1 MITCTTSKHGR
12 RGLSTYPSGEDCF
25 WAPLDVGVADAV
37 HRVGCIKLGIHQT
50 DLIGVDQRPWSAVV
64 AVVLV
69 APDAGRVVR
78 VSLQPTRSDPPIVPG
93 ILGVAVADHGSHLVS
108 VRRRPNYPS
117 RTSRRAS
124 RRYSL
129 PMIAGEKAPD
139 FTLYDHAGRPRTLS
153 VLLADGPVVLF
164 FFPIASSPICTAQA
178 CHFRNL
184 SDEFA
189 KVGAQRV
196 GISTDTVDRQA
207 HFARQRSFDYPLLS
221 DADSV
226 VSELF
231 GVRRGRLAKLRRS
244 VVARE
249 AAWRGRHTRRRGLLA
264 RVFPVRRTTFVI
276 DTDRTILKVVS
287 SEVRASVHAD
297 ETLWFLENRNDARQQ
312 SDRKGEPIRD
322 WFTEP
327 ETADEPSLVRP
338 YTRTTGRVDSGVDL
352 ALEAPVEAL
361 NTTAKPPRWR
371 RNDVRGQI
379 LTSCVHNP
387 SVAEIASRLSLPLGA
402 TRFLVDD
409 LVTQGYLRVHA
420 PLSDSMTIDER
431 RELITRTLRGLRAL
445 SAQPDSLPTAL

>member
-1 MITCTTSKHGR
+1 
-12 RGLSTYPSGEDCF
+12 
-25 WAPLDVGVADAV
+25 
-37 HRVGCIKLGIHQT
+37 
-50 DLIGVDQRPWSAVV
+50 
-64 AVVLV
+64 
-69 APDAGRVVR
+69 
-78 VSLQPTRSDPPIVPG
+78 
-93 ILGVAVADHGSHLVS
+93 
-108 VRRRPNYPS
+108 
-117 RTSRRAS
+117 
-124 RRYSL
+124 
-129 PMIAGEKAPD
+129 MIAGEKAPN
-139 FTLYDHAGRPRTLS
+139 FTLYDHTGRPRTLS
-153 VLLADGPVVLF
+153 ALLSEGPVVLF

-178 CHFRNL
+178 CHFRDL
-184 SDEFA
+184 SNEFA
-189 KVGAQRV
+189 TLGAQRV
-196 GISTDTVDRQA
+196 GISTDTVDKQA
-207 HFARQRSFDYPLLS
+207 HFAQQRSFDYPLLS
-221 DADSV
+221 DADGV

-249 AAWRGRHTRRRGLLA
+249 AARGGRHTRRRGLLA
-264 RVFPVRRTTFVI
+264 RLLPVRRTTFVI

-297 ETLWFLENRNDARQQ
+297 QTLWFLENHNVHDGAHQQ
-312 SDRKGEPIRD
+312 SEGKGEPIGE

-338 YTRTTGRVDSGVDL
+338 YTLAAGRTDSGVGL

-361 NTTAKPPRWR
+361 NSTAKPPRWR

-420 PLSDSMTIDER
+420 PLGDSMTIDER
-431 RELITRTLRGLRAL
+431 RELISRTLRGLRAL
-445 SAQPDSLPTAL
+445 